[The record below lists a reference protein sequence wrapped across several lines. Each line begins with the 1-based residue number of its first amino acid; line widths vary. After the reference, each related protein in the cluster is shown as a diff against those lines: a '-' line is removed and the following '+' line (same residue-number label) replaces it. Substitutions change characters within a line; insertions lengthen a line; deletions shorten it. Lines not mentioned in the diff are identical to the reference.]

1 MFAGEKAADIERCVS
16 SLGDQLGHGP
26 VLLGWM
32 LGQLMA
38 RGSSGLESS
47 RQYGDTA
54 LAGGVLTT
62 LLEMLQPE
70 TSSHCLVSDILH
82 TLVYGVMS
90 ALIQAFD
97 PASLGLA
104 LDTHNLVVK
113 LLSHKLI
120 AAHFW
125 KNPLGLSVYF
135 EELKSRFPQD
145 QSQLVEVCVALAGA
159 SADSCTSLVSC
170 LSCLPCYTDKL
181 DTVGQSGLVMSGSDY
196 QLVDHH
202 YPFPSTQTVVIPA
215 GTRGTLLPNGISV
228 RWSSP
233 DQNGW
238 QILLA
243 QIGDLSARL
252 TSGRGYVEA
261 ASLKKVTGAAELV
274 AAVLQ
279 SRPDLAAQLSQTSNA
294 LLVLA
299 DRYCQV
305 PAPPLHLISAVMR
318 ILASVI
324 SHSSTLDISSSSL
337 LPTVSRDGSQ
347 VVAGVV
353 GSLLVGQE
361 TLTGQFPCL
370 TAFLHLVTVM
380 ADQESSRP
388 CVSFI
393 LTEVVPHYSQWRYES
408 AGERDK
414 IARLA
419 LTSVL
424 HHSSLPS
431 GLELMAADT
440 GLARALLSISATGDR
455 AIQTL
460 LEHQT
465 SWEVGRGSDL
475 VTLVQLSLT
484 ILDRLVRSEV
494 SGPRI
499 MAGPVGTAI
508 RSPPAGASCHYLL
521 TLAHYTYF
529 HHRPELATA
538 AIRLLA
544 GVAGDSSQVSVV
556 ACLGAAAPAVRDQ
569 LLARLESST
578 EDIRLKISILD
589 LVSTSVTTQPG
600 LLQLLTVLEDESEGC
615 LASVMRLLTLCNN
628 NNSEPTWRQLHLV
641 ILRLVDKLWTTGRLA
656 ATRQLKTSQDFWSEL
671 ARPLTDTEGEEGEE
685 QGLEMME
692 IKALVLR
699 AITAEVYTWAGK
711 MSAELAS
718 VVTNICR
725 EDSPALAGWCHLED
739 TEEADKTGEE
749 ETNIP
754 LFLLTSW
761 RGLLVVLSKD
771 SPSSL
776 PPATCRTIF
785 SSCSSKLSS
794 MLESSPSSLVTLV
807 LADTALVLAR
817 RWRTKCTDNMVSWV
831 ETMGRILATTT
842 LSWSSL
848 HPRTREGC
856 LGLALTTLKM
866 SDFKLGHDD
875 SVLAAWLEPSLALLR
890 ISLSQLTE
898 ESQLSLA
905 LLTGLVSRLPA
916 KLWLSALHSDCS
928 LQLLVAA
935 AEHGLNTLAQPD
947 LVLSVLSLLLEISTS
962 SDGNFLIRQPTNH
975 PSFKFVIQI

>member
-1 MFAGEKAADIERCVS
+1 MERCVG

-32 LGQLMA
+32 LGQLMS
-38 RGSSGLESS
+38 RGSTGLESS

-54 LAGGVLTT
+54 LAGGVLST
-62 LLEMLQPE
+62 LLEMLKPE

-90 ALIQAFD
+90 ALIQAFA

-135 EELKSRFPQD
+135 EELKSGFPQD
-145 QSQLVEVCVALAGA
+145 QARLVEVCVALAGA
-159 SADSCTSLVSC
+159 SAESCSSLVSC
-170 LSCLPCYTDKL
+170 LSCLPSYTDRL
-181 DTVGQSGLVMSGSDY
+181 DSLPQAALRMSGSDY
-196 QLVDHH
+196 QLVSHH
-202 YPFPSTQTVVIPA
+202 YPHPSTQTVVIPA
-215 GTRGTLLPNGISV
+215 GTKGTLLPNGISV
-228 RWSSP
+228 RWSCG
-233 DQNGW
+233 DHNGW
-238 QILLA
+238 QVLLA
-243 QIGDLSARL
+243 QIGDLTSRL
-252 TSGRGYVEA
+252 GSGQGYVEPG
-261 ASLKKVTGAAELV
+261 SLKKVTGAAELV

-279 SRPDLAAQLSQTSNA
+279 SRPDLAPQLSQTSNA
-294 LLVLA
+294 LLVVA
-299 DRYCQV
+299 DRYSQV
-305 PAPPLHLISAVMR
+305 PAPPLHLISAVMQ
-318 ILASVI
+318 ILASVL
-324 SHSSTLDISSSSL
+324 SHPSTLDISASSL
-337 LPTVSRDGSQ
+337 LPAVSGDGSL
-347 VVAGVV
+347 VPGVV
-353 GSLLVGQE
+353 GSLLAGQE

-370 TAFLHLVTVM
+370 TAFLHLVSVM
-380 ADQESSRP
+380 ASKESSRH

-393 LTEVVPHYSQWRYES
+393 LSEVVPHYSQWRYET
-408 AGERDK
+408 AGQRDK

-419 LTSVL
+419 LTSIL
-424 HHSSLPS
+424 QHSSLPS
-431 GLELMAADT
+431 GLELMAGDT

-475 VTLVQLSLT
+475 VTLVHLALT
-484 ILDRLVRSEV
+484 ILDTLVRSEV

-544 GVAGDSSQVSVV
+544 GVAGNSSQVSVV

-578 EDIRLKISILD
+578 EDVRLKISILE
-589 LVSTSVTTQPG
+589 LVSISVTTQPG
-600 LLQLLTVLEDESEGC
+600 LLQLLTVLEDETEGC
-615 LASVMRLLTLCNN
+615 LASVLRLLTLCNN
-628 NNSEPTWRQLHLV
+628 NRSDPTWRHLHLV
-641 ILRLVDKLWTTGRLA
+641 LLRLIDKLWTTGRLA
-656 ATRQLKTSQDFWSEL
+656 ATRQLKTSKNFWSEL
-671 ARPLTDTEGEEGEE
+671 ARPLTDPEERGEEGEE
-685 QGLEMME
+685 EEEGREMME

-699 AITAEVYTWAGK
+699 AITGEVYTWAGK
-711 MSAELAS
+711 ISAELQS

-725 EDSPALAGWCHLED
+725 EDSPALAGWCQVDHSEG
-739 TEEADKTGEE
+739 GEE
-749 ETNIP
+749 DSNIP

-785 SSCSSKLSS
+785 SSCSSQLSS
-794 MLESSPSSLVTLV
+794 MLESSPSSRVTMV

-817 RWRTKCTDNMVSWV
+817 RWRTKCSDNMVGWV
-831 ETMGRILATTT
+831 EAVGRILSTTS

-856 LGLALTTLKM
+856 LGLALSTLKM
-866 SDFKLGHDD
+866 SDFKLGSND
-875 SVLAAWLEPSLALLR
+875 SALAGWLSPALTLLR
-890 ISLSQLTE
+890 TSLSQLSE
-898 ESQLSLA
+898 ESELSLTVLA
-905 LLTGLVSRLPA
+905 GLVSRLPA
-916 KLWLSALHSDCS
+916 KLWLPALHSDCS
-928 LQLLVAA
+928 LQLLVSA
-935 AEHGLNTLAQPD
+935 AEHGLNSLTQPD
-947 LVLSVLSLLLEISTS
+947 LVLTILSLLLEISTS
-962 SDGNFLIRQPTNH
+962 TDGNFIISYRVAS
-975 PSFKFVIQI
+975 SFLNAGK